1 MSSVLGVTAG
11 TSAVRIVR
19 PIDPAAPAAGYQFQ
33 VVETRQDD
41 PARLAAQTVGVLVQA
56 GIAGD
61 TVERVGLVY
70 RDAADAERLRAAMA
84 EQGLD
89 RYTLVGES
97 EAALAYLRA
106 TGELP
111 GDVAVL
117 YDLGASG
124 LTVTV
129 VDRTTGAVHTERT
142 RTVSGRL
149 FDDAVRLHQLGSD
162 GVWRPDDPEDEEFVA
177 QCRTAKEQLS
187 GSDAVAV
194 PGTAGVILMSL
205 ETFDPL
211 ITPLVE
217 GSARFLR
224 DVVHRSGARPETIV
238 LLGGGAHVRLVRRV
252 LETWMKL
259 PVVVPHEPEL
269 VLAKGGALRAVAAG
283 PTASAV
289 TELIVPP
296 GATERIVPPRG
307 VAPQRTERLARTETP
322 APAAVDDAGPPERT
336 PAWKR
341 AATAPGPHVSGRQI
355 SGAGL
360 AGTALGVVA
369 MIGLALGAQN
379 TFAGDDES
387 EPRPTEVIVTT
398 PPRTP
403 QPAPAV
409 APVPA
414 PTTTTVPPTE
424 ESTTERV
431 VPPPPV
437 ATAPPPPLIPG
448 LNIPV
453 PTLPPLPPLPTI
465 EVPPEL
471 RLPI

>member
-19 PIDPAAPAAGYQFQ
+19 PIDPDAPSAGYQFQ
-33 VVETRQDD
+33 VVETRRDD

-56 GIAGD
+56 GIAGES
-61 TVERVGLVY
+61 VERAGLVY
-70 RDAADAERLRAAMA
+70 RDAAEAGRLRAAMA

-89 RYTLVGES
+89 RYSLVGES
-97 EAALAYLRA
+97 EAALTYLRA
-106 TGELP
+106 TGELTA
-111 GDVAVL
+111 DVAVL

-129 VDRTTGAVHTERT
+129 ADRSTGAVHTERT
-142 RTVSGRL
+142 GSVAGRL
-149 FDDAVRLHQLGSD
+149 FDDAVRLHLLGSD
-162 GVWRPDDPEDEEFVA
+162 GVWRPDDPQDEEFVA
-177 QCRTAKEQLS
+177 QCRAAKEQLS

-205 ETFDPL
+205 ETFEPL

-217 GSARFLR
+217 ASARFVR
-224 DVVHRSGARPETIV
+224 DVVQRSGARPETIV

-252 LETWMKL
+252 LETWTKL

-269 VLAKGGALRAVAAG
+269 VLAKGGALRAVAAE
-283 PTASAV
+283 PAV
-289 TELIVPP
+289 TELLVPP
-296 GATERIVPPRG
+296 AVTERIVPPG
-307 VAPQRTERLARTETP
+307 GTAPHRTERLSRAESP
-322 APAAVDDAGPPERT
+322 APAPSGETRT
-336 PAWKR
+336 PRRKR
-341 AATAPGPHVSGRQI
+341 AATAHEPHVSKRQI

-379 TFAGDDES
+379 TLAGDDES
-387 EPRPTEVIVTT
+387 DIRQTEVIVTT
-398 PPRTP
+398 PSPTP

-409 APVPA
+409 APAPA
-414 PTTTTVPPTE
+414 PTTTTTVPPVE
-424 ESTTERV
+424 DSTTARV
-431 VPPPPV
+431 VPPPPPPTP
-437 ATAPPPPLIPG
+437 APPPLIPG

>member
-19 PIDPAAPAAGYQFQ
+19 PIDPDVPSAGYQFQ
-33 VVETRQDD
+33 VVETRRDD

-56 GIAGD
+56 GIAGES
-61 TVERVGLVY
+61 VERAGLVY
-70 RDAADAERLRAAMA
+70 RDTAEAGRLRAAMA

-89 RYTLVGES
+89 RYSLVGES
-97 EAALAYLRA
+97 EAALTYLRA
-106 TGELP
+106 TGELTA
-111 GDVAVL
+111 DVAVL

-129 VDRTTGAVHTERT
+129 ADRSTGAVHTERT
-142 RTVSGRL
+142 GSVAGRL
-149 FDDAVRLHQLGSD
+149 FDDAVRLHLLGSD
-162 GVWRPDDPEDEEFVA
+162 GVWRPDDPQDEEFVA
-177 QCRTAKEQLS
+177 QCRAAKEQLS

-205 ETFDPL
+205 ETFEPL

-217 GSARFLR
+217 ASARFVR
-224 DVVHRSGARPETIV
+224 DVVQRSGARPETIV

-252 LETWMKL
+252 LETWTKL

-269 VLAKGGALRAVAAG
+269 VLAKGGALRAVAAE
-283 PTASAV
+283 PAV
-289 TELIVPP
+289 TELLVAP
-296 GATERIVPPRG
+296 AVTERIVPPG
-307 VAPQRTERLARTETP
+307 GTAPQRTEQLSRAEPP
-322 APAAVDDAGPPERT
+322 APAPSDETRT
-336 PAWKR
+336 PRRKR
-341 AATAPGPHVSGRQI
+341 AATAHEPHVSKRQI

-379 TFAGDDES
+379 TLAGDDES
-387 EPRPTEVIVTT
+387 DIRQTEVIVTT
-398 PPRTP
+398 PSPTP

-409 APVPA
+409 APAPA
-414 PTTTTVPPTE
+414 PTTTTTVPPVE
-424 ESTTERV
+424 DPTTERL
-431 VPPPPV
+431 VPPPPPP
-437 ATAPPPPLIPG
+437 ATAPPPLIPG

>member
-19 PIDPAAPAAGYQFQ
+19 PIDPAAPSAGYQFQ
-33 VVETRQDD
+33 VVETRRDD

-56 GIAGD
+56 GIAGES
-61 TVERVGLVY
+61 VERAGLVY
-70 RDAADAERLRAAMA
+70 RDAAEAGRLRAAMA

-89 RYTLVGES
+89 RYSLVGES
-97 EAALAYLRA
+97 EAALTYLRA
-106 TGELP
+106 TGELTA
-111 GDVAVL
+111 DVAVL

-129 VDRTTGAVHTERT
+129 ADRSTGAVHTERT
-142 RTVSGRL
+142 GSVAGRL
-149 FDDAVRLHQLGSD
+149 FDDAVRLHLLGSD
-162 GVWRPDDPEDEEFVA
+162 GVWRPDDPQDEEFVA
-177 QCRTAKEQLS
+177 QCRAAKEQLS
-187 GSDAVAV
+187 GSNAVAV

-205 ETFDPL
+205 ETFEPL

-217 GSARFLR
+217 ASARFVR
-224 DVVHRSGARPETIV
+224 DVVQRSGARPETIV

-252 LETWMKL
+252 LETWTKL

-269 VLAKGGALRAVAAG
+269 VLAKGGALRAVAAE
-283 PTASAV
+283 PAV
-289 TELIVPP
+289 TELLVAP
-296 GATERIVPPRG
+296 AVTERIVPPG
-307 VAPQRTERLARTETP
+307 GTAPHRTEQLSRAETP
-322 APAAVDDAGPPERT
+322 APAPSGETRT
-336 PAWKR
+336 PRRKR
-341 AATAPGPHVSGRQI
+341 AATAHEPHVSKRQI

-379 TFAGDDES
+379 TLAGDDES
-387 EPRPTEVIVTT
+387 DIRQTEVIVTT
-398 PPRTP
+398 PSPTP

-409 APVPA
+409 APAPA
-414 PTTTTVPPTE
+414 PTTTTTVPPVE
-424 ESTTERV
+424 DPTTERL
-431 VPPPPV
+431 VPPPPPP
-437 ATAPPPPLIPG
+437 ATAPPPLIPG

>member
-19 PIDPAAPAAGYQFQ
+19 PIDPDAPSAGYQFQ
-33 VVETRQDD
+33 VVETRRDD

-56 GIAGD
+56 GIAGES
-61 TVERVGLVY
+61 VERAGLVY
-70 RDAADAERLRAAMA
+70 RDAAEAERLRAAMA

-89 RYTLVGES
+89 RYSLVGES
-97 EAALAYLRA
+97 EAALTYLRA
-106 TGELP
+106 TGELTA
-111 GDVAVL
+111 DVAVL

-129 VDRTTGAVHTERT
+129 ADRSTGAVHTERT
-142 RTVSGRL
+142 GSVAGRL
-149 FDDAVRLHQLGSD
+149 FDDAVRLHLLGSD
-162 GVWRPDDPEDEEFVA
+162 GVWRPDDPQDEEFVA
-177 QCRTAKEQLS
+177 QCRAAKEQLS

-205 ETFDPL
+205 ETFEPL

-217 GSARFLR
+217 ASARFVR
-224 DVVHRSGARPETIV
+224 DVVQRSGARPETIV

-252 LETWMKL
+252 LETWTKL

-269 VLAKGGALRAVAAG
+269 VLAKGGALRAVAAE
-283 PTASAV
+283 PAV
-289 TELIVPP
+289 TELLVPP
-296 GATERIVPPRG
+296 AVTERIVPPG
-307 VAPQRTERLARTETP
+307 GTAPHRTERLSRAESP
-322 APAAVDDAGPPERT
+322 APAPSGETRT
-336 PAWKR
+336 PRRKR
-341 AATAPGPHVSGRQI
+341 AATAHEPHVSKRQI

-379 TFAGDDES
+379 TLAGDDES
-387 EPRPTEVIVTT
+387 DIRQTEVIVTT
-398 PPRTP
+398 PSPTP

-409 APVPA
+409 APAPA
-414 PTTTTVPPTE
+414 PTTTTTVPPVE
-424 ESTTERV
+424 DPTTARV
-431 VPPPPV
+431 VPPPPPP
-437 ATAPPPPLIPG
+437 ATAPPPLIPG

>member
-19 PIDPAAPAAGYQFQ
+19 PIDPDAPSAGYQFQ
-33 VVETRQDD
+33 VVETRRDD

-56 GIAGD
+56 GIAGES
-61 TVERVGLVY
+61 VERAGLVY
-70 RDAADAERLRAAMA
+70 RDAAEAERLRAAMA

-89 RYTLVGES
+89 RYRLVGES
-97 EAALAYLRA
+97 EAALTYLRA
-106 TGELP
+106 TGELTA
-111 GDVAVL
+111 DVAVL

-129 VDRTTGAVHTERT
+129 ADRSTGAVHTERT
-142 RTVSGRL
+142 GAVAGRL
-149 FDDAVRLHQLGSD
+149 FDDAVRLHLLGSD

-194 PGTAGVILMSL
+194 PGAAGVILMSL
-205 ETFDPL
+205 ETFEPL

-217 GSARFLR
+217 GSARFVR
-224 DVVHRSGARPETIV
+224 DVVQRSGAQPETIV

-252 LETWMKL
+252 LETWTKL

-269 VLAKGGALRAVAAG
+269 VLAKGGALRAVAAD
-283 PTASAV
+283 TAV
-289 TELIVPP
+289 TEQLAAPA
-296 GATERIVPPRG
+296 ATERIVPPG
-307 VAPQRTERLARTETP
+307 GTAPHRTERLPRPATP
-322 APAAVDDAGPPERT
+322 APADETRT
-336 PAWKR
+336 PGRKR
-341 AATAPGPHVSGRQI
+341 AATAHEPHVSKRQI

-379 TFAGDDES
+379 TLAGDDES
-387 EPRPTEVIVTT
+387 ETRQTEVIVTT
-398 PPRTP
+398 PSPTP

-409 APVPA
+409 APAPA
-414 PTTTTVPPTE
+414 PTTTTTVPPVE
-424 ESTTERV
+424 DPTTERV
-431 VPPPPV
+431 VPPPPPPT
-437 ATAPPPPLIPG
+437 TAPPPLIPG